1 MPISSI
7 ILPIKEIL
15 PFMKYISVEDAGKKF
30 NLSARS
36 IRNYCSQ
43 GRIPGAVL
51 SGKTWL
57 IPNDAKK
64 PDRANSKNE
73 ETALENLRFGNDL
86 VSFISES
93 PVACYAIKNVSN
105 ILIKKGYKEVKEYH
119 RYNFKAGDKV
129 FIVRNDTTIVAF
141 NIGKNVDENHPYFH
155 VVVSHADSPSF
166 KVKPEA
172 NTTTDKYN
180 KINVAP
186 YGGMIVSSWL
196 DRPLSIAGK
205 VVINKDNSVKTEL
218 VNLSDYTLFMPNVC
232 IHFNRDINSGYDYN
246 MAVDPQPFVAFEDN
260 TSLKDEIAFNL
271 KLKKEDIVN
280 FDLFLYNKQ
289 SGIVWGKK
297 NEFISSSRLDDLM
310 CVYTSSIAFSDTN
323 NDNAINVLYIADNE
337 EVGSSSNQGAD
348 SDFLKS
354 SLLRVCKDL
363 NLEYEVAVANSFLV
377 SADNGHAVHPNKP
390 YLTDSDNKIYMNK
403 GIAIKFNATG
413 AYTSDAISSA
423 IFQKICDN
431 ASVPYQFFTN
441 RSDVRGGATLGRIL
455 LSQVSLMSVDI
466 GLAQLAM
473 HSSYETAG
481 TKDIK
486 YAIDA
491 FKEFYS
497 SNIVVDGNSYKI
509 TK

>member
-1 MPISSI
+1 
-7 ILPIKEIL
+7 
-15 PFMKYISVEDAGKKF
+15 MKFISVEEAGKKF
-30 NLSARS
+30 KLSARS
-36 IRNYCSQ
+36 IRNYCAQ

-57 IPNDAKK
+57 IPADAKK
-64 PDRANSKNE
+64 PDRANSKIE
-73 ETALENLRFGNDL
+73 ESSLENLKYGNNL
-86 VSFISES
+86 ISFINES

-105 ILIKKGYKEVKEYH
+105 ILKQKGYKEVKEYQA
-119 RYNFKAGDKV
+119 YTFKQGDKV
-129 FIVRNDTTIVAF
+129 FIIRNDSTIVAF
-141 NIGKNVDENHPYFH
+141 NIGKEVSENNPYFH

-166 KVKPEA
+166 KIKPEA
-172 NTTTDKYN
+172 NSTTDKYN

-186 YGGMIVSSWL
+186 YGGMIAPTWF

-205 VVINKDNSVKTEL
+205 VVINEGNTIKTEL
-218 VNLSDYTLFMPNVC
+218 VNLVDYTLFIPNIC
-232 IHFNRDINSGYDYN
+232 IHFNRDINSGYTYN
-246 MAVDPQPFVAFEDN
+246 MAVDLQPFSAFEDDS
-260 TSLKDEIAFNL
+260 SLKDEIASSL
-271 KLKKEDIVN
+271 KIKKEEIVN
-280 FDLFLYNKQ
+280 FDLFLYNKE

-310 CVYTSSIAFSDTN
+310 CVYTSTVAFSESN
-323 NDNAINVLYIADNE
+323 NDKAINVLYIADNE

-354 SLLRVCKDL
+354 SFLRICKDL
-363 NLEYEVAVANSFLV
+363 SLQYEVAVANSFLI

-390 YLTDSDNKIYMNK
+390 SLTDSDNKIYMNK

-455 LSQVSLMSVDI
+455 LSQISLMSVDI

-473 HSSYETAG
+473 HSTYETAG

-497 SNIVVDGNSYKI
+497 SNIVIDGNSYI
-509 TK
+509 VTK